1 MCQVDCEVANRPLF
15 KVTPKHS
22 CEVPSIVEVVQV
34 ATWELQTAGLSLEL
48 HAPDAHPPT
57 GCFLDGVYLD
67 SLVTKITERDNLV
80 ILGEL
85 KHSVISDDLDNYVI
99 FENFVTRLE
108 FSSQF
113 SSHFQNSHPFSKFPQ
128 FGL

>member
-1 MCQVDCEVANRPLF
+1 MNSTGTRVLDNIAVA
-15 KVTPKHS
+15 
-22 CEVPSIVEVVQV
+22 
-34 ATWELQTAGLSLEL
+34 SL
-48 HAPDAHPPT
+48 
-57 GCFLDGVYLD
+57 V

-113 SSHFQNSHPFSKFPQ
+113 SSHFQNSHPFPNFPQ
-128 FGL
+128 FVL

>member
-1 MCQVDCEVANRPLF
+1 MLGNHKIRQ
-15 KVTPKHS
+15 
-22 CEVPSIVEVVQV
+22 
-34 ATWELQTAGLSLEL
+34 LSSKSQNSL
-48 HAPDAHPPT
+48 
-57 GCFLDGVYLD
+57 V
-67 SLVTKITERDNLV
+67 SLVTKVTERDNLV

-113 SSHFQNSHPFSKFPQ
+113 SSHFQNSHPFSIFPQ